1 MPGIFTGFI
10 LAFTMSFDDFVIS
23 FFSTQGLVNN
33 LSVYIYSMARV
44 GIKPK
49 INALSTIMFVCI
61 ITLLIIINVRSGRTK
76 RPREEKRN

>member
-1 MPGIFTGFI
+1 
-10 LAFTMSFDDFVIS
+10 MSFDDFVIS

-44 GIKPK
+44 GINPK

-61 ITLLIIINVRSGRTK
+61 ITLLIIINVRSSRTR
-76 RPREEKRN
+76 RPREEKRI